1 MRKTFSRT
9 FLIFFAF
16 EHIKRTGQYVRKT
29 VREIKKREEAVQTVK
44 ESINPPAQEENNL
57 DIAAI
62 AMALYLHFDDQHE
75 VEQTGFWLNRPL
87 NQQTTWTAKN
97 VLFKKSPVRK
107 YIV

>member
-1 MRKTFSRT
+1 MRENVFPKK
-9 FLIFFAF
+9 FL
-16 EHIKRTGQYVRKT
+16 KKT
-29 VREIKKREEAVQTVK
+29 VAITTGKGKKKREEK
-44 ESINPPAQEENNL
+44 ETISVEETQQPAQEENNL
-57 DIAAI
+57 DIVAI

-97 VLFKKSPVRK
+97 ILFKKSPVRK

>member
-29 VREIKKREEAVQTVK
+29 VREIKKREEKVAIPVEEEQ
-44 ESINPPAQEENNL
+44 PQEENNL

-97 VLFKKSPVRK
+97 ILFKKSPVRK